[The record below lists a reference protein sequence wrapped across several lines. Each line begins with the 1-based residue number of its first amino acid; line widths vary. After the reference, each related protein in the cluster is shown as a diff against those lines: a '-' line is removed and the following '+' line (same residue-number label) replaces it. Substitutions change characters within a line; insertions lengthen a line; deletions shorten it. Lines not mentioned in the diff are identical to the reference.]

1 MPDRLRNFSYRSLE
15 LLCRKQAALAS
26 SEETRR
32 ELEIMAGEYAVL
44 ADRADRHEPNRMDQH
59 SRR

>member
-1 MPDRLRNFSYRSLE
+1 MPDRLRDFSYRSLE

-44 ADRADRHEPNRMDQH
+44 ADRADRQRTEPDE
-59 SRR
+59 ST

>member
-44 ADRADRHEPNRMDQH
+44 ADRADRQRTEPDG
-59 SRR
+59 ST

>member
-44 ADRADRHEPNRMDQH
+44 ADRADGQRTEPDR
-59 SRR
+59 ST

>member
-1 MPDRLRNFSYRSLE
+1 

-44 ADRADRHEPNRMDQH
+44 ADRADRQRTEPDE
-59 SRR
+59 ST

>member
-44 ADRADRHEPNRMDQH
+44 ADRADRQRTEPDR
-59 SRR
+59 ST